1 MRNMKKYLLS
11 LLAVL
16 SAASC
21 IKYEVEWAEPD
32 NGDMVYIGLGMT
44 ESEDVVVTRAAAS
57 EIEKVIY
64 IVRILAFD
72 NVGTCFYNKEV
83 YNGYESKAPYETS
96 RAFGI
101 PKQAD
106 GQYKNCTI
114 WVLAN
119 IGDETGVGAETDYD
133 ALDKVSTLADLEKLY
148 GYRLLQGSSLSQR
161 DCLSM
166 TGKVEGVDMTKA
178 TSSASPVKIDMER
191 ILARVTFTVKT
202 GAGYEFYF
210 NDWSVESLPRYS
222 YIIPHKNGSGGE
234 ADFSEEGKPAE
245 SYGVF
250 YPSEGNNDELGLV
263 TYGVSNW
270 LHEIEEKT
278 YGFYMYENRRGGRLD
293 SPDREN
299 LLGEEEDYAQ
309 DILGKTDGSGTDPKF
324 KTYYAPA
331 NASFLIITGLVRE
344 TATQNVSSFAYKIAL
359 GANNYNDYN
368 ILRNHNYIYN
378 ISINGM
384 TYDDVTVDVFDSRV
398 HKAYALQVRAPYSTQ
413 MDAHYDKRYLDI
425 TASSGTVK
433 VQLFNTQEDAE
444 SGNNPIT
451 KKSWLSLSD
460 MDTYNIGIDPDE
472 ASSKELVFND
482 TQRQRLYIYTDENLS
497 TSSRSAVVRIIHTP
511 DPGSSEIVERQVV
524 RYYTFTQ
531 AGVIEVKLDDG
542 RTLLVESYEEYGMNL
557 DPYSGESPVQG
568 LQWGWS
574 GTAMDEAVYDMVSG
588 QDNTASIVGHNGN
601 PGDFENGSLYKD
613 YAARYCDNK
622 NKRDA
627 DGNVIANE
635 LKWYLPAIDELILLT
650 SSVTAGSAAWSPYT
664 MAGKEYW
671 SSTVPTENEVTT
683 NPFQERLDNAT
694 WDWLFWAVIYEAWEV
709 LLRNRVTDSDSDYH
723 YTKVAKAAK
732 DGIEVLDVQ
741 GSESDYN
748 LSSYYR
754 RIESKHVRAVR
765 IKK

>member
-32 NGDMVYIGLGMT
+32 NGDMVYIGLGMS

-72 NVGTCFYNKEV
+72 NGGTCFYNEEV

-101 PKQAD
+101 PKQAG
-106 GQYKNCTI
+106 GQYENCII

-178 TSSASPVKIDMER
+178 ASSASPVKIDMER

-398 HKAYALQVRAPYSTQ
+398 HKAYALQVSAPYSTQ

-425 TASSGTVK
+425 TASSGTVE

-451 KKSWLSLSD
+451 EKSWLSLSD

-574 GTAMDEAVYDMVSG
+574 GTAMDEAVYDTVSG

-601 PGDFENGSLYKD
+601 PGNFENGSLYKD

-622 NKRDA
+622 NKRDVN
-627 DGNVIANE
+627 GNVIANE
-635 LKWYLPAIDELILLT
+635 RKWYLPAIDELIPLT
-650 SSVTAGSAAWSPYT
+650 SSVTAESATWSPHT
-664 MAGKEYW
+664 MDDKEYW
-671 SSTVPTENEVTT
+671 SSTVPSYEETST
-683 NPFQERLDNAT
+683 NPWRNSGFQAILHWLWNLFIGSKAT
-694 WDWLFWAVIYEAWEV
+694 DPDF
-709 LLRNRVTDSDSDYH
+709 DYY
-723 YTKVAKAAK
+723 YTKVAKAAI
-732 DGIEVLDVQ
+732 GGEEQMEEAGSQ
-741 GSESDYN
+741 GGNRVHAYN
-748 LSSYYR
+748 KR
-754 RIESKHVRAVR
+754 TGVKHVRAVR
-765 IKK
+765 IKE

>member
-1 MRNMKKYLLS
+1 MGNMKKYLLL

-32 NGDMVYIGLGMT
+32 NGDMVYVGLGIPAP
-44 ESEDVVVTRAAAS
+44 EDVVVTRAAAS
-57 EIEKVIY
+57 QKEKVIY

-72 NVGTCFYNKEV
+72 SDGTCFYNEEV
-83 YNGYESKAPYETS
+83 YNGYNSRAPYETS

-101 PKQAD
+101 PRQT
-106 GQYKNCTI
+106 GNQYESCTI

-119 IGDETGVGAETDYD
+119 IGDETGVGAETDYGALDRVSSLD
-133 ALDKVSTLADLEKLY
+133 ALETLY
-148 GYRLLQGSSLSQR
+148 GYRLLQGSSLAQR

-166 TGKVEGVDMTKA
+166 TGKVEGVNMTEA
-178 TSSASPVKIDMER
+178 TSAASPLKIDMER

-202 GAGYEFYF
+202 GDDYEFYF
-210 NDWSVESLPRYS
+210 NNWSVESLPRYS
-222 YIIPHKNGSGGE
+222 YIIPQDE
-234 ADFSEEGKPAE
+234 DFSRRGQLPE
-245 SYGVF
+245 SPGFNFY
-250 YPSEGNNDELGLV
+250 YPSNDTEHGLT
-263 TYGVSNW
+263 TYGVGQW
-270 LHEIEEKT
+270 LADIGEKT

-299 LLGEEEDYAQ
+299 LLGEKEDYAQ

-398 HKAYALQVRAPYSTQ
+398 HKAYALQVSAPYSTQ

-425 TASSGTVK
+425 TASSGTVE

-451 KKSWLSLSD
+451 EKSWLSLSD

-497 TSSRSAVVRIIHTP
+497 TSSRSAIVRIIHTP

-574 GTAMDEAVYDMVSG
+574 GTAMDEAVYDTVSG

-622 NKRDA
+622 NKRDVN
-627 DGNVIANE
+627 GNVIANE
-635 LKWYLPAIDELILLT
+635 CKWYLPAIDELIPLT
-650 SSVTAGSAAWSPYT
+650 SSVTAESATWSPHT

-671 SSTVPTENEVTT
+671 SSTVPEESEVTGK
-683 NPFQERLDNAT
+683 PWWWIFGDFI
-694 WDWLFWAVIYEAWEV
+694 WSLFVGDFFEEGSEYEY
-709 LLRNRVTDSDSDYH
+709 RN
-723 YTKVAKAAK
+723 VAQCAK
-732 DGIEVLDVQ
+732 DGEEEAVEVNKTVLGVPYDAKAYPTRV
-741 GSESDYN
+741 SP
-748 LSSYYR
+748 
-754 RIESKHVRAVR
+754 KHVRAVR
-765 IKK
+765 IKE

>member
-1 MRNMKKYLLS
+1 MKKYLLS

-398 HKAYALQVRAPYSTQ
+398 HKAYALQVSAPYSTQ

-425 TASSGTVK
+425 TASSGTVE

-451 KKSWLSLSD
+451 EKSWLSLSD

-574 GTAMDEAVYDMVSG
+574 LVKQGNRVITAYDFSQNSSTTYGYNNTLNIIQTRGDAFSG
-588 QDNTASIVGHNGN
+588 VDVQ
-601 PGDFENGSLYKD
+601 SLYNN
-613 YAARYCDNK
+613 YAARYCYNK
-622 NKRDA
+622 NKREE
-627 DGNVIANE
+627 DGTILTDN
-635 LKWYLPAIDELILLT
+635 WYLPAINELTALT
-650 SSVTAGSAAWSPYT
+650 SKVERMS
-664 MAGKEYW
+664 GKSYW
-671 SSTVPTENEVTT
+671 SSTVPEEDAVNEHPWWYDIPLIGPIIWNIFVGDYIGTG
-683 NPFQERLDNAT
+683 EDNEYRNVAMSAIDGT
-694 WDWLFWAVIYEAWEV
+694 IDKESEVINGYEVNFYPSRNV
-709 LLRNRVTDSDSDYH
+709 L
-723 YTKVAKAAK
+723 
-732 DGIEVLDVQ
+732 
-741 GSESDYN
+741 
-748 LSSYYR
+748 
-754 RIESKHVRAVR
+754 KHVRAVR
-765 IKK
+765 IKE